1 MCEEYGFEAWLGEAK
16 NELTKE
22 AYEDLFN
29 LWCEVEDLFEMAP
42 AKGDEPRE
50 IDTDAINSFLAG
62 ATEFACELSKTA
74 RDSEENHA
82 AAIMREAGAAWA
94 KARGE
99 YEAARLQMYGA
110 VKFASTC
117 LNRNQI
123 IVNSGMS
130 PNTIYRIL
138 DASRLS

>member
-16 NELTKE
+16 DELTQE
-22 AYEDLFN
+22 AYEDLFD
-29 LWCEVEDLFEMAP
+29 LWCEVDDLFEMAP
-42 AKGDEPRE
+42 TKDDEPRE
-50 IDTDAINSFLAG
+50 IDTDAVNSFLAG

-82 AAIMREAGAAWA
+82 AALMREAGAAWA

-110 VKFASTC
+110 VKFAATC
-117 LNRNQI
+117 MNRNQL

-138 DASRLS
+138 DAERLS

>member
-50 IDTDAINSFLAG
+50 IDTDAVNWFLAG
-62 ATEFACELSKTA
+62 ATEFACKLSDPTGE
-74 RDSEENHA
+74 SEEKHA

-99 YEAARLQMYGA
+99 YEEARLQMYGA

>member
-16 NELTKE
+16 EELTQE
-22 AYEDLFN
+22 AYEDLFD
-29 LWCEVEDLFEMAP
+29 LWCEAEDLFEMAP
-42 AKGDEPRE
+42 AKDDEPRE
-50 IDTDAINSFLAG
+50 IDADAVNWFLAG
-62 ATEFACELSKTA
+62 ATEFACKLSEPTGE
-74 RDSEENHA
+74 SEEKHA

-99 YEAARLQMYGA
+99 YKEARLQMYGA
-110 VKFASTC
+110 VKFAATC
-117 LNRNQI
+117 MNRNQI

-138 DASRLS
+138 DESRLS

>member
-1 MCEEYGFEAWLGEAK
+1 MCQKYGFDAWLGEAK

-22 AYEDLFN
+22 AYEDLFD
-29 LWCEVEDLFEMAP
+29 LWCEVDDLFEMAP

-50 IDTDAINSFLAG
+50 LDTDAINSFLAG
-62 ATEFACELSKTA
+62 ATEFACELSKPA
-74 RDSEENHA
+74 SDSEENHA

-99 YEAARLQMYGA
+99 YAEARLQMYGA

-117 LNRNQI
+117 MNRNQI
-123 IVNSGMS
+123 IKNSGMS
-130 PNTIYRIL
+130 PNTVYRIL

>member
-16 NELTKE
+16 NKLTQE
-22 AYEDLFN
+22 AYEELFD
-29 LWCEVEDLFEMAP
+29 LWCEADDLFEMAP

-50 IDTDAINSFLAG
+50 IDTDAATSFLTG

-74 RDSEENHA
+74 SDSEENRA
-82 AAIMREAGAAWA
+82 AAIMREAGAEWA

-110 VKFASTC
+110 VKFAYTC
-117 LNRNQI
+117 MNRNQI
-123 IVNSGMS
+123 IKNSGMS
-130 PNTIYRIL
+130 PNTVYRIL

>member
-16 NELTKE
+16 NELTQE
-22 AYEDLFN
+22 AYEELFD
-29 LWCEVEDLFEMAP
+29 LWCEVDDLFEIAP
-42 AKGDEPRE
+42 AKGDNPRK
-50 IDTDAINSFLAG
+50 IDTDAATSFLAG
-62 ATEFACELSKTA
+62 ATEFACELSKPTS
-74 RDSEENHA
+74 DSEENRA

-117 LNRNQI
+117 MNRNQI
-123 IVNSGMS
+123 IKNSGMS
-130 PNTIYRIL
+130 PNTVYRIL

>member
-16 NELTKE
+16 EELTQE
-22 AYEDLFN
+22 AYEDLFD
-29 LWCEVEDLFEMAP
+29 LWCEAEDLFEMAP
-42 AKGDEPRE
+42 AKDDEPRE
-50 IDTDAINSFLAG
+50 IDTDAINYFLAG

-74 RDSEENHA
+74 SDSEEKHA

-117 LNRNQI
+117 MNRNQI